1 MCSVGAEPNSL
12 IWEKILQ
19 YNLFVSFIL
28 VFYKGKYY
36 VGGEQLIKHSKSSI
50 ALDYMY
56 YTVL

>member
-1 MCSVGAEPNSL
+1 MGAEPNNL

-36 VGGEQLIKHSKSSI
+36 VGGEQLTKHSKSNI